1 MQAHEVGDHPTE
13 QGASSVTE
21 VPPHS
26 VDTHRAAPLGGA
38 GDIADH
44 SQQGGIDQGGACPED
59 DRADSP
65 IRETPKGD
73 DHQSHALADELGRW
87 ARLQVMGAG
96 TGDGKVVSPLPG
108 GGGGPQGAG
117 GNGEPANRCGDGH
130 KSGSD
135 SSDAGGVE
143 KLLDEDKDTHHQ
155 DKDTEALA

>member
-1 MQAHEVGDHPTE
+1 MGESGQQADSQAQATKRRRPAHQPRRVLD
-13 QGASSVTE
+13 SVTE
-21 VPPHS
+21 V
-26 VDTHRAAPLGGA
+26 GGLRSTA
-38 GDIADH
+38 RG
-44 SQQGGIDQGGACPED
+44 
-59 DRADSP
+59 
-65 IRETPKGD
+65 
-73 DHQSHALADELGRW
+73 HALADELGRW

-117 GNGEPANRCGDGH
+117 GNSGPTDGCGDGH